1 MPIIDGYVLSI
12 FWISIIDRSFMG
24 EYLYVYS
31 FIVLWTIVEM
41 LPQHWQRKYVSKQ
54 RKKLVIREVFQ
65 CQLLFVLERKKEKVL
80 E

>member
-12 FWISIIDRSFMG
+12 FWISIIDRSFME

-41 LPQHWQRKYVSKQ
+41 LPQHWQRKCVSN
-54 RKKLVIREVFQ
+54 
-65 CQLLFVLERKKEKVL
+65 KEKSL
-80 E
+80 S